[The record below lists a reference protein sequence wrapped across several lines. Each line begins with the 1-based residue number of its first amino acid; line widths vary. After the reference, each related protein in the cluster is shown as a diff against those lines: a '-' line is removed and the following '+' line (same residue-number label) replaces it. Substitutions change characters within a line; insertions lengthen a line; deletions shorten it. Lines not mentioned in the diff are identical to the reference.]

1 MTLFDLLQFAGRA
14 LGGHRLRSA
23 LSVLGVVIGVT
34 SVVLLTAL
42 GEGARIYV
50 VGELAALGSDL
61 LIVLPGKV
69 ETAGAMPFVGGV
81 PHDLTLADA
90 HALQLRIPRIRKL
103 APVTIGQTTASFG
116 ALNREISVIGT
127 TADFEPLRHIAVS
140 EGVFLPP
147 AEMDRGSPVC
157 VLGSTVRRELFRGT
171 NPLGK
176 ILRIG
181 DWRFRIIGVLEPRGQ
196 SMGFNLDDLVMVPVA
211 TAMKLFDQTTLFRV
225 MIGAKSYEDL
235 DRIKRDVTQIIKE
248 RHNNEDDITLITQDS
263 MLTSFNRIFTAL
275 TLALAG
281 IAAIS
286 LTVAGI
292 GIMNVMLVSVSER
305 TSEIGLL
312 KAVGV
317 TSRQIV
323 GVFLAEA
330 SLLCVLGGF
339 VGLIIARL
347 LIALS
352 NELFPALPAQAPPWS
367 MPAAMV
373 VALFVGIAFGVWP
386 ARRAAKLDP
395 ILALSKR

>member
-1 MTLFDLLQFAGRA
+1 MLDLLRFAGTA
-14 LGGHRLRSA
+14 LGRHRLRSG
-23 LSVLGVVIGVT
+23 LSVLGVIIGIT

-50 VGELAALGSDL
+50 TGELAALGSDL

-69 ETAGAMPFVGGV
+69 ETSGAMPFIGGV
-81 PHDLTLADA
+81 PHDLTLADTRA
-90 HALQLRIPRIRKL
+90 IVQQVPRIHKL
-103 APVTIGQTTASFG
+103 APLTLGQTTVAFG
-116 ALNREISVIGT
+116 ALNREVSIVGT
-127 TADFEPLRHIAVS
+127 TSEFEEIRRL
-140 EGVFLPP
+140 GVAQGSFLP
-147 AEMDRGSPVC
+147 AGEMDRGSPVC
-157 VLGSTVRRELFRGT
+157 AVGSTVARELFRGV

-181 DWRFRIIGVLEPRGQ
+181 DWRFRVIGVLDPRGN
-196 SMGFNLDDLVMVPVA
+196 SLGFNLDDLVMIPVA
-211 TAMKLFDQTTLFRV
+211 TAMKLFNQTTLFRI
-225 MIGAKSYEDL
+225 MIKLQSYGDL
-235 DRIKRDVTQIIKE
+235 ELVKKQITKVIKE
-248 RHNNEDDITLITQDS
+248 RHSNEDDITLITQDS
-263 MLTSFNRIFTAL
+263 VLSSFNKIFTAL

-330 SLLCVLGGF
+330 SLLCVLGGIA
-339 VGLIIARL
+339 GLVAARL

-352 NELFPALPAQAPPWS
+352 NQLFPALPAQAPAWS
-367 MPAAMV
+367 APTALV

-386 ARRAAKLDP
+386 ARRAARLDP
-395 ILALSKR
+395 ILALSRR